1 MITLPDASYCPECG
15 SALENK
21 MVEGRE
27 RLFCSSC
34 DKVIWRNPKPAAG
47 VLLENGSGEVL
58 LIKRGNW
65 PNIGTWSIPA
75 GFIERDEKPVDAA
88 SRELEE
94 ETSLQVEAEDLDLLD
109 NLMVKH
115 PDGKH
120 VLVVVFRADIED
132 VKGELSSG
140 DDAEKAEFQDLE
152 KLIDSDKELESEA
165 LKQFLRDHLNS

>member
-15 SALENK
+15 SELKNK

-47 VLLENGSGEVL
+47 VLIENNAGEIL

-88 SRELEE
+88 TRELEE
-94 ETSLQVEAEDLDLLD
+94 ETSLHVEAEDLELLD

-132 VKGELSSG
+132 VEGELSAG
-140 DDAEKAEFQDLE
+140 DDAQEAEFKELE
-152 KLIDSDKELESEA
+152 KLIDSDEELESEA
-165 LKQFLRDHLNS
+165 LREFLRNHRDS